1 MKSNIFSN
9 KIMTVLLAAIV
20 SILWG
25 TLFPMIK
32 IGYAAFSIASSDI
45 PAIILFAGMRFTFSG
60 IILICIS
67 SIKVKIKRKN

>member
-32 IGYAAFSIASSDI
+32 IGYRVF
-45 PAIILFAGMRFTFSG
+45 AID
-60 IILICIS
+60 
-67 SIKVKIKRKN
+67 N